1 MTPTE
6 PSTSEE
12 EPTEEVP
19 EGEEVGSTEWAE
31 EGTGDEGAEE
41 SGGEEVLPVP
51 AIFPLD
57 PDWILMLLFAILVD
71 SVDIVIIILGFLDI
85 WTISGWISLAIDI
98 GVFAIIGGWMFWRT
112 GQIIKSKKQQQ
123 EALVKRLEAQMS
135 RLQKLGKKNPAVE
148 KALGAAQKQLARF
161 ARPIAKVLAKVGI
174 RAGASVAGESGCFLT
189 AIPVLAVLGEA
200 LGLIPFWTISMFLIL
215 GERGE

>member
-1 MTPTE
+1 MPNEFPIEEESPADEEASTE
-6 PSTSEE
+6 EMSEE
-12 EPTEEVP
+12 EDVGVEEEG
-19 EGEEVGSTEWAE
+19 EGEE
-31 EGTGDEGAEE
+31 EGGM
-41 SGGEEVLPVP
+41 PVP

-71 SVDIVIIILGFLDI
+71 SVDIVIIILGFLDM
-85 WTISGWISLAIDI
+85 WTLSGWLSLAIDI

-123 EALVKRLEAQMS
+123 EALLKRLEAQAS

-148 KALGAAQKQLARF
+148 KALQAAQKQLARF
-161 ARPIAKVLAKVGI
+161 ARPIAKALAKVGI
-174 RAGASVAGESGCFLT
+174 RAGASLAGETGCFLT